1 MVITSPTQATA
12 WLNNAGEEP
21 ANREAAVRY
30 LKDNLVPG
38 AIAGLVQ
45 ALQDDELGVRW
56 EAALALSQLGDLAVP
71 EVLKALID
79 PKRVGDPRL
88 RDGAYHVLRNS
99 QLTMPAGGSAALLAA
114 LKGPAADIAT
124 MIEANRLLI
133 QLETQRAR
141 QGRESSRLDSTKAH
155 IQIPSSAPEMRYGL
169 AQLTGRLRRLRKYRS
184 I

>member
-1 MVITSPTQATA
+1 MVITSAAQALA
-12 WLNNAGEEP
+12 WLNNANEEP
-21 ANREAAVRY
+21 AYREAAVRY

-38 AIAGLVQ
+38 AIARLVQ

-56 EAALALSQLGDLAVP
+56 EAALALSQLAELAVP
-71 EVLKALID
+71 EVLIALVD

-88 RDGAYHVLRNS
+88 RAGAYHVLRDS
-99 QLTMPAGGSAALLAA
+99 HLTLPSGTAALLEA

-133 QLETQRAR
+133 QIEKQRAR
-141 QGRESSRLDSTKAH
+141 QGREFSRPGSTKARPPM
-155 IQIPSSAPEMRYGL
+155 PSSAPEMRYGL
-169 AQLTGRLRRLRKYRS
+169 AQLTGRLRRLKKYRS